1 MSTISIEGLNKAN
14 VLAALYNASKPQ
26 GLGFMQ
32 YDPKPMT
39 REEAENWLSRENYF
53 DYLKGRVMKINLKGD
68 EFDSWAYNR
77 DNGANAAENVISVL
91 RSKQNVNSEE
101 IQKTHEE
108 GTIKSAGDV
117 RKQFETHTIV
127 KGNTMTLGFDG
138 VEPVLEPMV
147 EKALVGKGARNN

>member
-1 MSTISIEGLNKAN
+1 MSTISIKGLNKAD

-26 GLGFMQ
+26 GMGFMQ

-39 REEAENWLSRENYF
+39 RETAEEYLKSTTYF
-53 DYLKGRVMKINLKGD
+53 DYLKGRVMKINLEGN

-77 DNGANAAENVISVL
+77 DNGANTAENVIAVL
-91 RSKQNVNSEE
+91 RSKQDVNSEE
-101 IQKTHEE
+101 IQKTHED

-117 RKQFETHTIV
+117 RNQFGTHTSV
-127 KGNTMTLGFDG
+127 KGNTMTLGLDG
-138 VEPVLEPMV
+138 VEPVLAPMV